1 MILYFTGTGNSE
13 YVANHIGRETGDD
26 VQPVMMRIRNRD
38 YSEILSDNPL
48 IVCSPTYGWQLPH
61 LLRDWLSRVRL
72 EGNNKI
78 CFVMTCGGEIDNAAK
93 YNKLLAAKMKLEYM
107 GTAQIIM
114 PENYIAMFDT
124 PNEDKARQIIN
135 QAEPSINIVIE
146 NIKSGSAIE
155 SPKTGIVGKTKSSII
170 NSIYYPLLIHSKK
183 FYVKDICIG
192 CGLCERLCP
201 LGAITMKNG
210 KPIWNGSCTHCM
222 ACICHCPKEAIEY
235 GKASEGK
242 PRYVCPMT

>member
-13 YVANHIGRETGDD
+13 YVANRIGRETGDD
-26 VQPVMMRIRNRD
+26 VQPVMMRIRSRD
-38 YSEILSDNPL
+38 YSEILSDNPW

-61 LLRDWLSRVRL
+61 LLRDWLSHVQL
-72 EGNNKI
+72 AGNNKI
-78 CFVMTCGGEIDNAAK
+78 YFVMTCGGEIDNAAK
-93 YNKLLAAKMKLEYM
+93 FNNRLAAKMKLEYM

-124 PNEDKARQIIN
+124 PNENEARQIIN

-146 NIKSGSAIE
+146 NIKSGRVVE
-155 SPKTGIVGKTKSSII
+155 SPKTGIVGKAKSSVI
-170 NSIYYPLLIHSKK
+170 NSVYYPLLIHSKK
-183 FYVKDICIG
+183 FYVKDSCIG
-192 CGLCERLCP
+192 CGLCEKLCP
-201 LGAITMKNG
+201 LGAISMENR

-242 PRYVCPMT
+242 PRYVCPMK